1 MSYVLRKINEM
12 QKKINIINENIE
24 EIKKERNH
32 SSISIKKD
40 SIYSKNSTK
49 RKLFHKENTVN
60 KSSKFIYQK
69 NLNNSGKY
77 INFNMNKTP
86 SSHRSHNSSRQK
98 ISNYNNNPPSFSIN
112 ENNEKKNY
120 DYYMSQRSLINNS
133 IDRQNKDMKNR
144 TFMSNIN
151 INDVNIFNKNQTCDY
166 FYKKRSINK
175 NNYYIPKKGLN
186 SSNQYHEKSVNN
198 IHKNRDINLLK
209 TTKRQIKI
217 KKLINTNRN
226 KSNKNLTVNMNMN
239 NKHRKRIFYGTNDYT
254 NLHKNS
260 KIIDSEE
267 NFYENSKEN
276 YVNNFVLYSKKR
288 NYMTAKNKTRNNSI
302 QKYNY
307 INNNNNNN
315 SKEESK
321 QFEKSNEEYKTE
333 YTYFKNQRNLSIDH
347 KKMRKDKSNKKDD
360 SNSAKNIS
368 QRINEVYIRNPK
380 IHQHNNYNR
389 NNHKK
394 HIDAKYQKILSDFI
408 NITKLYSRENSINLN
423 NIIDEYK
430 LILNNVKI
438 KNEFIHKLINMY
450 NNSTKSNLN
459 VKDPKSLIS
468 ILKWINININKSNH
482 NKEDIQYKILCQE
495 LMKEYQLKDIQ
506 QLKIFISK
514 SLKRI
519 NNNNNFMKGIKKIL
533 LE

>member
-1 MSYVLRKINEM
+1 V
-12 QKKINIINENIE
+12 
-24 EIKKERNH
+24 
-32 SSISIKKD
+32 
-40 SIYSKNSTK
+40 
-49 RKLFHKENTVN
+49 
-60 KSSKFIYQK
+60 
-69 NLNNSGKY
+69 
-77 INFNMNKTP
+77 
-86 SSHRSHNSSRQK
+86 
-98 ISNYNNNPPSFSIN
+98 
-112 ENNEKKNY
+112 
-120 DYYMSQRSLINNS
+120 
-133 IDRQNKDMKNR
+133 
-144 TFMSNIN
+144 
-151 INDVNIFNKNQTCDY
+151 
-166 FYKKRSINK
+166 
-175 NNYYIPKKGLN
+175 PKKGLN
-186 SSNQYHEKSVNN
+186 SSNYNNEKNTSN

-209 TTKRQIKI
+209 TTKRKIKI

-226 KSNKNLTVNMNMN
+226 KSNKNFTVNMNMN
-239 NKHRKRIFYGTNDYT
+239 NKHRKRIFYGANDYT
-254 NLHKNS
+254 NIYKNS
-260 KIIDSEE
+260 KRIDSEE

-276 YVNNFVLYSKKR
+276 YINNFILYSKKR
-288 NYMTAKNKTRNNSI
+288 NYMTAKNKTRNNSFHNN
-302 QKYNY
+302 NY

-315 SKEESK
+315 SKKEESK
-321 QFEKSNEEYKTE
+321 QFEKSNEEYQTE
-333 YTYFKNQRNLSIDH
+333 YTYFKNHRNLSIDH
-347 KKMRKDKSNKKDD
+347 KKTRRDKSDKKDD

-380 IHQHNNYNR
+380 IHQYNNYNR
-389 NNHKK
+389 NNNKK
-394 HIDAKYQKILSDFI
+394 HIGANYQKILSDFI

-438 KNEFIHKLINMY
+438 KNDFIHKLINMY

-459 VKDPKSLIS
+459 VKDPKSLIP
-468 ILKWINININKSNH
+468 ILKWININLNKSNH

>member
-32 SSISIKKD
+32 SSISIRKD
-40 SIYSKNSTK
+40 NIYSKNSTK
-49 RKLFHKENTVN
+49 RKLFHNEIIDKQN
-60 KSSKFIYQK
+60 SKFIYQN
-69 NLNNSGKY
+69 NLNNSGRY
-77 INFNMNKTP
+77 INFNMNKTH
-86 SSHRSHNSSRQK
+86 SSHKSHNSSRQK
-98 ISNYNNNPPSFSIN
+98 KSNYNNNPPSF
-112 ENNEKKNY
+112 NEKRNY
-120 DYYMSQRSLINNS
+120 DYYMSQRSLINDS
-133 IDRQNKDMKNR
+133 IDKQNKDTKNR

-175 NNYYIPKKGLN
+175 NNCYVPKKGLN
-186 SSNQYHEKSVNN
+186 SSNHNNEKSSNN

-217 KKLINTNRN
+217 KKLINTNKN
-226 KSNKNLTVNMNMN
+226 KSNKNLIVNMNMN

-254 NLHKNS
+254 NFYKNS
-260 KIIDSEE
+260 KRIDSEE

-276 YVNNFVLYSKKR
+276 FVNNFVLYSKKK
-288 NYMTAKNKTRNNSI
+288 NYMTAKYKTRNNSF
-302 QKYNY
+302 QNKNY
-307 INNNNNNN
+307 INNNNNN
-315 SKEESK
+315 KEESK
-321 QFEKSNEEYKTE
+321 QFEKSNDEYKIE

-347 KKMRKDKSNKKDD
+347 KKTRKDKSDKKDD
-360 SNSAKNIS
+360 SKSAKNIS

-380 IHQHNNYNR
+380 ILQHHYNYNR
-389 NNHKK
+389 NDHKK
-394 HIDAKYQKILSDFI
+394 HINANYKKILSDFI

-450 NNSTKSNLN
+450 NNSTKSSLN

-468 ILKWINININKSNH
+468 ILKWININLNKSNH

-495 LMKEYQLKDIQ
+495 LMKEYKLKDIQ

>member
-32 SSISIKKD
+32 SSINTKKD
-40 SIYSKNSTK
+40 NIYSKNSTK
-49 RKLFHKENTVN
+49 RKFFQKENTVN

-77 INFNMNKTP
+77 INYNMNKNH
-86 SSHRSHNSSRQK
+86 SSHKSQNSSRQT
-98 ISNYNNNPPSFSIN
+98 ISNYNNNPPPSFNIN
-112 ENNEKKNY
+112 DSNRKRNY
-120 DYYMSQRSLINNS
+120 DYYMSQRSLINDS
-133 IDRQNKDMKNR
+133 INRQNKDSKNQ

-151 INDVNIFNKNQTCDY
+151 INDVNIFNKNQTYDY
-166 FYKKRSINK
+166 FYNKRSLNK
-175 NNYYIPKKGLN
+175 NNYYVPKKVVN
-186 SSNQYHEKSVNN
+186 SSNYNNEKSLNN

-226 KSNKNLTVNMNMN
+226 KSNKNFTVNMNMN
-239 NKHRKRIFYGTNDYT
+239 NKHKKRIFYGTNDYI
-254 NLHKNS
+254 NLYKNT
-260 KIIDSEE
+260 KRIDSEE
-267 NFYENSKEN
+267 DFYENSKEN
-276 YVNNFVLYSKKR
+276 FVNNFVLYSKKR
-288 NYMTAKNKTRNNSI
+288 NYMTAKNKTRNNSF
-302 QKYNY
+302 QNNNY
-307 INNNNNNN
+307 INNNNN
-315 SKEESK
+315 KEESK
-321 QFEKSNEEYKTE
+321 QVEKSNEDYKTE
-333 YTYFKNQRNLSIDH
+333 YTYFKNQRNVSIEN
-347 KKMRKDKSNKKDD
+347 KKPGKDKSDKNND

-368 QRINEVYIRNPK
+368 QRINEVYIKNPEV
-380 IHQHNNYNR
+380 HQY
-389 NNHKK
+389 NNHTRNIRKE
-394 HIDAKYQKILSDFI
+394 HINANYQKILSDFI
-408 NITKLYSRENSINLN
+408 NITKLYSKENSINLN

-430 LILNNVKI
+430 LILDNVKI

-468 ILKWINININKSNH
+468 ILKWININLNKSNH
-482 NKEDIQYKILCQE
+482 DKEDIQYKILCQE

-506 QLKIFISK
+506 QLKMFISK
-514 SLKRI
+514 SLRRI
-519 NNNNNFMKGIKKIL
+519 NNNDNFMKGIKKIL